1 MAATAS
7 QDREFR
13 FERHHFQ
20 VIAGLLHELAGISL
34 AQGKAEMVYARLSRR
49 LRELRLPD
57 FDAYV
62 RRLEGPERV
71 EERGRL
77 VNLLTTNLTRF
88 FREPAH
94 LEHLSRVLLPAL
106 AEAQAAAPK
115 PRLRL
120 WSAGCSTGEEP
131 YSIAMVVR
139 DSLPDLSR
147 WDAAILATDI
157 DTDVLAKAKRG
168 VYPTDAVP
176 AAMRAK
182 HTEPGPE
189 PDTLSM
195 GEGLRRLVTFK
206 PLNLQDPW
214 PMRGPF
220 DAIFCRN
227 VMIYFD
233 REGRAAVVHRFAD
246 MLPLGGLL
254 YVGHSESLHGVSDR
268 FEAAGPTLYRRVR

>member
-1 MAATAS
+1 MGTAPS

-13 FERHHFQ
+13 FERRHFQ

-62 RRLEGPERV
+62 RRLEGPEGE

-77 VNLLTTNLTRF
+77 VNLLTTNLTKF

-94 LEHLSRVLLPAL
+94 LDHLSKTVLPAL
-106 AEAQAAAPK
+106 AEAQAGSPK

-139 DSLPDLSR
+139 DSLRDLSR

-157 DTDVLAKAKRG
+157 DTDVLAKARRG
-168 VYPTDAVP
+168 VYPADAVP
-176 AAMRAK
+176 AAMRAR
-182 HTEPGPE
+182 HTVPGPE

-195 GEGLRRLVTFK
+195 AEPLRQIITFK
-206 PLNLQDPW
+206 PLNLQDSW

-233 REGRAAVVHRFAD
+233 REGRAGVVHRFAD
-246 MLPLGGLL
+246 LLPLGGLL

-268 FEAAGPTLYRRVR
+268 FEAAGTTLYRRVR